1 MEQARNIAIVEPVL
15 DAAPE
20 AEPEPNLGLRL
31 AVPLLLAAGWGALI
45 TFSMGFLLEEAR
57 LDTAAAASDRHP
69 LVEPASLD
77 RLASRLTPDS
87 ASAGVLPETAGGA
100 EATARGVPKLQTV
113 ALTAPEAA
121 IGTAEGQRPTLQRAE
136 FVGTWGPKASACSS
150 KSRRRG
156 YLPATITEDSARA
169 GKTLCRFRDGRRV
182 GAAWTM
188 AAECSERGRKWTSQV
203 RLLVDGDRLTWA
215 SAKGRASYVRC
226 DR

>member
-1 MEQARNIAIVEPVL
+1 MEQARDIAIVEPAP
-15 DAAPE
+15 DAALA
-20 AEPEPNLGLRL
+20 AEPEPNLALRL

-57 LDTAAAASDRHP
+57 LDTAAAASDGHP

-77 RLASRLTPDS
+77 RLASRLAPASSS
-87 ASAGVLPETAGGA
+87 AETMTGGA
-100 EATARGVPKLQTV
+100 EPAAKGAPKLQTV
-113 ALTAPEAA
+113 ALTAAEPESL
-121 IGTAEGQRPTLQRAE
+121 RPAPVQRAE
-136 FVGTWGPKASACSS
+136 FVGTWGPKASACGS
-150 KSRRRG
+150 KTRRRG

-188 AAECSERGRKWTSQV
+188 AADCSERGRKWTSQV
-203 RLLVDGDRLTWA
+203 RLVVDGDRLTWA